1 MLPPRQHLRDGRTR
15 TALLAGGSLAGL
27 LVLVLVAHPQL
38 LPWNAGRGASG
49 EAAAAGALPGPGLW
63 AGGEELLVDTD
74 LLQQQRLIE
83 SIYQARPSQ
92 HPAVR
97 LCVYTVSAAQASA
110 QRRRADSPPCSVC
123 LLLANRKGA
132 KVLLC
137 PVPGCCVCWR

>member
-38 LPWNAGRGASG
+38 LPWNAGRGASD
-49 EAAAAGALPGPGLW
+49 AAAAAALPGPELW

-83 SIYQARPSQ
+83 SIYQAWPSH

-97 LCVYTVSAAQASA
+97 
-110 QRRRADSPPCSVC
+110 R
-123 LLLANRKGA
+123 
-132 KVLLC
+132 LLC
-137 PVPGCCVCWR
+137 RL

>member
-38 LPWNAGRGASG
+38 LPWSAGRGPSG
-49 EAAAAGALPGPGLW
+49 DAAAAAALPGPELW

-83 SIYQARPSQ
+83 SIYQARPSH
-92 HPAVR
+92 HPSCQAAAVHA
-97 LCVYTVSAAQASA
+97 VSAGLWSE
-110 QRRRADSPPCSVC
+110 
-123 LLLANRKGA
+123 
-132 KVLLC
+132 
-137 PVPGCCVCWR
+137 